1 MNTLLIVDD
10 EIDIREAVKFC
21 LRGDYAIL
29 EADSGQAALV
39 TATNDLPDLIILD
52 YMLPELNGLQVLQRL
67 RADVRTTQIPVLML
81 TVASDDDT
89 INKCFAAGADGYV
102 LKPFPSALLRRQIHA
117 LLLHAAKT
125 TAVFPAL
132 TYDSIL
138 LCAGKPT
145 VAVDGVS
152 VNLTPKETELLK
164 YFLENQNKTL
174 SRGKIIADVWGYS
187 FDETRTV
194 DYHVS
199 RLRDKLSGFPGF
211 TESLVSVRGSGY
223 CLKGNQRFLSVDNA
237 ANETEAGC

>member
-39 TATNDLPDLIILD
+39 AATNDLPDLIILD
-52 YMLPELNGLQVLQRL
+52 YMLPELNGLQVLQKL
-67 RADVRTTQIPVLML
+67 RADVRTNQIPVLML

-102 LKPFPSALLRRQIHA
+102 IKPFPCALLRRQIHG

-125 TAVFPAL
+125 AAVFPAL
-132 TYDSIL
+132 SYDSIL

-145 VAVDGVS
+145 VAIDGIS
-152 VNLTPKETELLK
+152 VNLTPKETELVK
-164 YFLENQNKTL
+164 YFLENQDKTL

-199 RLRDKLSGFPGF
+199 RLRDKLSGCPGF
-211 TESLVSVRGSGY
+211 IESLVSVRGSGY
-223 CLKGNQRFLSVDNA
+223 CLKSTRRLPSVDNDA
-237 ANETEAGC
+237 SETETGC